1 MDDDSLRKIAEP
13 ARILVVTFIQTLK
26 AFRLYEIDHPILIKF
41 LDRVRKAFNQ
51 YFTEFEVFSLQ
62 IKERQILHRKKIV
75 YESTDMKENLAFLF
89 FRDGIREVRFHKG
102 LDFNETLAFL
112 NLVKKSDLINRLR
125 DDLVTLIWQANF
137 SHIDITTVEDFLES
151 TGTAISSGNDQIDR
165 GLGFGIQAESGQ
177 AVATGLPLNAL
188 VLEDLQTL
196 LPSPDQT
203 LVEACQLNVQETDMV
218 NSETEQEEN
227 PDLVSLVD
235 DLIEILLHLSE
246 EMDAYENIVAYFEQ
260 VFLKFLEW
268 GEVGKLVAILNN
280 LNDLLETMALR
291 EKQVFAI
298 RRTLEIPSGPEH
310 VRFLGAMMKGDR
322 GDPESITQ
330 ILRLL
335 TKQAIHPLFLLH
347 QESRPGK
354 WKTAI
359 KNHLIELSRESIE
372 PLAKLIT
379 VSKPSAILQI
389 FDILR
394 QVKHP
399 STLKYLPPLIHH
411 DHREVREGTLKLLR
425 TFEEKGRTLMEKFL
439 HDPEPRIRG
448 KAAIFLAQES
458 GGLAVRPLAEIIF
471 SPDFH
476 KRDYK
481 EKTSFIRALGETQS
495 EEAFSL
501 LKKIAKKGRWF
512 QREKWREMQGVA
524 KMTLKSIETY
534 SALKQ
539 KQKTL

>member
-26 AFRLYEIDHPILIKF
+26 AFRLYEIDHPILIRF
-41 LDRVRKAFNQ
+41 LDRVRKAFSQ
-51 YFTEFEVFSLQ
+51 YFTEFEVFSIQ

-165 GLGFGIQAESGQ
+165 GSGFGIQAESGQ
-177 AVATGLPLNAL
+177 AADTGLPLNAL
-188 VLEDLQTL
+188 VLEDLQSI

-203 LVEACQLNVQETDMV
+203 LVEACQLNVQETDKI
-218 NSETEQEEN
+218 NSETEREEN

-268 GEVGKLVAILNN
+268 GEVEKLVAILNN

-291 EKQVFAI
+291 DKQVFAI

-310 VRFLGAMMKGDR
+310 VRFLGAIMKGDR

-347 QESRPGK
+347 QEFRPGK

-359 KNHLIELSRESIE
+359 KNHLIDLSRESIE

-379 VSKPSAILQI
+379 ESKASAILQI

-439 HDPEPRIRG
+439 HDPESGIRG

-495 EEAFSL
+495 EQAFSL

-512 QREKWREMQGVA
+512 QREKWREMQRVA

-539 KQKTL
+539 KPL